1 MKFLAEEIEVYSETH
16 TENENELLKSLNRE
30 THANV
35 LNPRMLSGH
44 LQGRFLS
51 MISRMICPEKILEI
65 GTYTGYS
72 ALCLCEGL
80 KAGGKLITL
89 DINEELETLTQ
100 RYFDQSEFND
110 QIDYRIGN
118 ALDIIPT
125 LTDTFDLVF
134 MDADKINYINYFN
147 LCIDKVRPGG
157 FILADNVLWS
167 GKVVDKELKK
177 IDKDTQAL
185 LDFNNMVHEDE
196 RVSNILL
203 PIRDGLMILQKL

>member
-1 MKFLAEEIEVYSETH
+1 MKFLVEEIEEYSAAH
-16 TENENELLKSLNRE
+16 TEAENALLKSLNRE

-35 LNPRMLSGH
+35 LSPRMLSGH

-51 MISRMICPEKILEI
+51 MISRMIRPDRILEI

-72 ALCLCEGL
+72 GICLCEGL
-80 KAGGKLITL
+80 NPGGKLITI
-89 DINEELETLTQ
+89 DVNEELETFT
-100 RYFDQSEFND
+100 RSYFDQTPFKE

-118 ALDIIPT
+118 ALDIIPG
-125 LTDTFDLVF
+125 LTDTFDIVF
-134 MDADKINYINYFN
+134 IDADKINYSSYFN
-147 LCIDKVRPGG
+147 LCLDKVRTGG
-157 FILADNVLWS
+157 FLIADNVLWS
-167 GKVVDKELKK
+167 GKVVQQLKK

-185 LDFNNMVHEDE
+185 LDFNRMVHEDP

>member
-51 MISRMICPEKILEI
+51 MISRMICPGKILEI

-80 KAGGKLITL
+80 KVGGKLITL

-134 MDADKINYINYFN
+134 MDADKSNYINYFN